1 MKQTKLQIILRK
13 NNLQQV
19 CERLLRRHVYS
30 WKIDWTRLKRMSTN
44 FTNLTK
50 WQFDYF
56 IVHCSKTKKNLIA
69 LIAHRD
75 KAKKIWTYE
84 AAPNCPEPKKGI
96 PFDSLTGWLVVIRF
110 MAQSSAVNWNSH
122 GITSGSD
129 LLLLFSLFSIDLKF
143 ERQTTWCSRP

>member
-1 MKQTKLQIILRK
+1 MYAK
-13 NNLQQV
+13 V

-44 FTNLTK
+44 LTK
-50 WQFDYF
+50 WQFDFF
-56 IVHCSKTKKNLIA
+56 IVHRNKTKKYVIFTETRLQ
-69 LIAHRD
+69 
-75 KAKKIWTYE
+75 KIWTYE

-96 PFDSLTGWLVVIRF
+96 SFDSLTGWLVVIRF

-143 ERQTTWCSRP
+143 ERQATWCSSRP